1 MSCCILCKRFCFL
14 LLERTTK
21 RTTPIAIDA
30 AARTNTNTPMP
41 APTPLSSFDG
51 VTVVHEGVPD
61 KSIKSGGIKKQSHTQ
76 KRVVG

>member
-1 MSCCILCKRFCFL
+1 MSCCILYKRFCFL

-30 AARTNTNTPMP
+30 AVKTNTSTPMT

-51 VTVVHEGVPD
+51 VTVVTVVLEGVPD
-61 KSIKSGGIKKQSHTQ
+61 KSIHSGGISKVTQ
-76 KRVVG
+76 RCVG